1 MKSYAYPALLLALAL
16 AAAAPAFAED
26 KPAGEIFVTATR
38 LPEIGETQTSAIST
52 LTSAELERRQI
63 VFVGDALAALPGV
76 TMSQNGALG
85 GQASIRIRG
94 AASQQTLFLIDGVPV
109 NDASAPG
116 GGYDVSTLDAANIE
130 KIEVLRGPHSTLWGS
145 DAIGGV
151 VAVTTRRSSE
161 GVTGNAFA
169 EGGSFGT
176 LRTGGGIAYGGERVD
191 ARFSANAIATDGI
204 SRAAVGTE
212 DDPYTAET
220 VNGRVG
226 IDLSEALRV
235 EAFGRFTRSKT
246 DYDGY
251 APPFFTFG
259 DADNYSRMEDTQ
271 GGVLAR
277 YNMFDGRLENVF
289 VASRDDVDRE
299 AFSGGVQSSRAGA
312 TRDTL
317 RYQGTW
323 SVSDAASLAFGAE
336 REETGIKVESAGPF
350 GSVNA
355 GSSQIDSL
363 FLLGEWTPIDRL
375 TLTAG
380 VRRDDHDEFGDVV
393 TSRFGASWKA
403 NDQVGVRASW
413 GQGFKAPTLYQL
425 TAFFFP
431 ATAPNTELKSEGADG
446 WDAAVFTDLLDGK
459 LRAELGYFSIDTKN
473 MIDYDVLT
481 GAYGNIAKAKS
492 AGVEFS
498 LSYAINDALSIAGN
512 FTYTDAVNE
521 VTGAKLIRIP
531 ENAAFAEI
539 NWKATEKL
547 SVTLTGRYNSA
558 EDDLDPDAFLA
569 TTNKSW
575 TRFDL
580 AARYA
585 VSDKLELYGR
595 VENLTDEDYQDVAG
609 YGQPGAA
616 VYAGVRVRF
625 E

>member
-1 MKSYAYPALLLALAL
+1 MKSYAYPTLLLAL
-16 AAAAPAFAED
+16 AAAAPAFAEN
-26 KPAGEIFVTATR
+26 KPAGDIFVTATR
-38 LPEIGETQTSAIST
+38 LPEIGEAQTSAIST
-52 LTSAELERRQI
+52 LTAEDLERRQI
-63 VFVGDALAALPGV
+63 VFVGDALATLPGV

-94 AASQQTLFLIDGVPV
+94 AASQQTLFLVDGVPV

-116 GGYDVSTLDAANIE
+116 GGYDVSTLDAADIE

-151 VAVTTRRSSE
+151 VAVTTRRA
-161 GVTGNAFA
+161 GKGITGNAFA

-191 ARFSANAIATDGI
+191 ARISANAITTDGI

-212 DDPYTAET
+212 DDPYNAGT

-226 IDLSEALRV
+226 IDVTEALRV
-235 EAFGRFTRSKT
+235 EAFGRYTRSKT

-251 APPFFTFG
+251 GPPFFAFG
-259 DADNYSRMEDTQ
+259 DTDNYSRTHDTQ

-277 YNMFDGRLENVF
+277 YNMFGGKLENV
-289 VASRDDVDRE
+289 VIASRDDIDRE
-299 AFSGGVQSSRAGA
+299 AFSNSIQSSRAGA

-323 SVSDAASLAFGAE
+323 RVSDLASFAFGAE
-336 REETGIKVESAGPF
+336 REETEIKVESPGPF
-350 GSVNA
+350 GSINE

-363 FLLGEWTPIDRL
+363 FALGEWAPIESL

-380 VRRDDHDEFGDVV
+380 VRYDDHDQFGDVT
-393 TSRFGASWKA
+393 TSRLGASWQPVDA
-403 NDQVGVRASW
+403 LGVRGSW
-413 GQGFKAPTLYQL
+413 GQGFKAPTIYQL

-431 ATAPNTELKSEGADG
+431 ATAPNTALKPEEADG

-459 LRAELGYFSIDTKN
+459 LHAELGYFSIDTKN
-473 MIDYDVLT
+473 MIDFDPFANT
-481 GAYGNIAKAKS
+481 YGNIAKAKS
-492 AGVEFS
+492 EGVEFS
-498 LSYAINDALSIAGN
+498 LSYAINDALTLAGN
-512 FTYTDAVNE
+512 YTYTDATNE

-531 ENAAFAEI
+531 ENAAYAEI
-539 NWKATEKL
+539 DWKVTKKL
-547 SVTLTGRYNSA
+547 NLTLTGRYNSS
-558 EDDLDPDAFLA
+558 EDDVDPDTFLG

-575 TRFDL
+575 STFDL

-585 VSDKLELYGR
+585 VSDKLEVYGR

-609 YGQPGAA
+609 YGEPGTA
-616 VYAGVRVRF
+616 VYGGVRVRF

>member
-1 MKSYAYPALLLALAL
+1 MKSYAYPTLLLAL

-38 LPEIGETQTSAIST
+38 LPEIGEAQTSAIST
-52 LTSAELERRQI
+52 LTSEDLERRQI

-116 GGYDVSTLDAANIE
+116 GGYDVSTLDAADIE

-151 VAVTTRRSSE
+151 VAVTTRRAAE
-161 GVTGNAFA
+161 GITGNAFA

-176 LRTGGGIAYGGERVD
+176 LRTGGGVAFGGERVD
-191 ARFSANAIATDGI
+191 ARISANAITTDGI
-204 SRAAVGTE
+204 SRAAIGTE
-212 DDPYTAET
+212 DDPYNAGT

-226 IDLSEALRV
+226 VDINEALRV
-235 EAFGRFTRSKT
+235 EAFGRYTRSKT

-251 APPFFTFG
+251 APPFFAFG
-259 DADNYSRMEDTQ
+259 DTDNYSRTKDTQ

-277 YNMFDGRLENVF
+277 YTMFDGRLENVL

-299 AFSGGVQSSRAGA
+299 AFSGGLQSSRAGA

-323 SVSDAASLAFGAE
+323 RVIDLASLAFGAE
-336 REETGIKVESAGPF
+336 REETEIKVESPGPF
-350 GSVNA
+350 GSVNE

-363 FLLGEWTPIDRL
+363 FALGEWAPVDNV

-380 VRRDDHDEFGDVV
+380 VRYDDHDQFGDVT

-403 NDQVGVRASW
+403 ADLLGVRASW
-413 GQGFKAPTLYQL
+413 GQGFKAPTIYQL

-431 ATAPNTELKSEGADG
+431 ATAPNTDLKPEEADG
-446 WDAAVFTDLLDGK
+446 WDAALFTDLLDGK

-492 AGVEFS
+492 EGVEFS
-498 LSYAINDALSIAGN
+498 LSYAINDALTVAGN
-512 FTYTDAVNE
+512 YTYTDATNE

-531 ENAAFAEI
+531 ENAAYAEVD
-539 NWKATEKL
+539 WRVTDKL
-547 SVTLTGRYNSA
+547 NLTLTGRYNSS
-558 EDDLDPDAFLA
+558 EDDVDPDTFLG

-575 TRFDL
+575 TTLDL

-609 YGQPGAA
+609 YGEPGTA
-616 VYAGVRVRF
+616 VYGGVRIRF

>member
-1 MKSYAYPALLLALAL
+1 MKSYAYPTLLLAL

-38 LPEIGETQTSAIST
+38 LPEIGEAQTSAIST

-116 GGYDVSTLDAANIE
+116 GGYDVSTLDAADIE

-151 VAVTTRRSSE
+151 VVVTTRRA
-161 GVTGNAFA
+161 GKGITGNAFA

-176 LRTGGGIAYGGERVD
+176 LRTGGGIAYGGDRVD
-191 ARFSANAIATDGI
+191 ARISANAIATDGI

-212 DDPYTAET
+212 DDPYDAGT

-226 IDLSEALRV
+226 ADVTEALRV
-235 EAFGRFTRSKT
+235 EAFGRYTRSKT

-251 APPFFTFG
+251 APPFYVFG
-259 DADNYSRMEDTQ
+259 DTDNYSRTKDTQ

-277 YNMFDGRLENVF
+277 YNMFGGKLENV
-289 VASRDDVDRE
+289 VIASRDDVDRE
-299 AFSGGVQSSRAGA
+299 AFSGGLQSSRAGA

-323 SVSDAASLAFGAE
+323 RVSDLASLAFGAE
-336 REETGIKVESAGPF
+336 QEETEIKVESPGPF
-350 GSVNA
+350 GSVNE

-363 FLLGEWTPIDRL
+363 FALGEWTPIDKV

-380 VRRDDHDEFGDVV
+380 VRRDDHDEFGDVT

-403 NDQVGVRASW
+403 TDQLGVRASW
-413 GQGFKAPTLYQL
+413 GQGFKAPTIYQL

-431 ATAPNTELKSEGADG
+431 ATAPNTNLKPEEADG

-473 MIDYDVLT
+473 LIDFDPIT
-481 GAYGNIAKAKS
+481 NAYGNIAKAKS
-492 AGVEFS
+492 EGVEFS
-498 LSYAINDALSIAGN
+498 LSYAITDALTLVGN
-512 FTYTDAVNE
+512 YTYTDATNE
-521 VTGAKLIRIP
+521 VTGAQLIRIP
-531 ENAAFAEI
+531 ENAAYAEVD
-539 NWKATEKL
+539 WRVTEKL
-547 SVTLTGRYNSA
+547 NLTLTGRYNSS
-558 EDDLDPDAFLA
+558 EDDVDPNTFLG

-575 TRFDL
+575 TTLDL

-585 VSDKLELYGR
+585 VTDKLEVYGR

-609 YGQPGAA
+609 YGEPGAA
-616 VYAGVRVRF
+616 VYGGVRVRF